1 MISTDTC
8 SKVIEAQAFF
18 GKKNLKFHAYM
29 DVAGICIIHMY
40 ISAEILTKMEK
51 QGRFKKRKG
60 GKGKMEENRRK
71 GKGKIFSVAIIYTP
85 ESLI

>member
-29 DVAGICIIHMY
+29 YVAGIY
-40 ISAEILTKMEK
+40 VYFS
-51 QGRFKKRKG
+51 RKKKG
-60 GKGKMEENRRK
+60 GKGKNGRK
-71 GKGKIFSVAIIYTP
+71 
-85 ESLI
+85 